1 MAESTKNMTVGA
13 GSASASVTATVTD
26 QMPGVPCPA
35 TPGYTY
41 TGMRYVP
48 VFADPAEWSSANSYE
63 PLEIVIHKGNSY
75 TSKTFVPV
83 GIDISD
89 PQYWAL
95 TGNYNAQIEQYRRD
109 VAELKE
115 NAVVVPEAFGAT
127 EGGDSTAAIAAA
139 LASGFAID
147 GRGRT
152 YNVTS
157 VTASAAVTLSNITLN
172 CTAANQ
178 PRAMLTIARGSRIQ
192 NCKLVGNALCDYTLE
207 TVANARGSYLPA
219 TVIFATE
226 IMTGFIA
233 NVFAGSAVIVD
244 DCKLS
249 MSEAGLTGSAS
260 DCKVYGTVFYNCRS
274 AIKYVTGMGGM
285 EVDNV
290 HAWVTRRPSDSPL
303 YKPKQDNT
311 AYPGTSCMFDL
322 LAKHPSLRVGSIYV
336 DTLTYCLNCSD
347 SSIVQSYALIEIV
360 SVNFFIN
367 TSFYTTDDPQPLFM
381 NGLDPLY
388 KTATNHVSV
397 VSANLDFNGLLD
409 DTAYYPNYFPLN
421 LTINQ
426 ETIFQVGMQ
435 QYKSMT
441 PLIDNY
447 CYSTMVAN
455 GAATGSVGTPTIW
468 PSIIKSGNRAHVEY
482 RAGLT
487 EAVQPGGV
495 IATITFANGTSQ
507 QPEINAQFI
516 DTSTGKYTPLEAAYA
531 NKTLTLTNGSDSAI
545 QSGVVRIY

>member
-127 EGGDSTAAIAAA
+127 EEGDSTAAIAAA

-178 PRAMLTIARGSRIQ
+178 PRAMLTIARGSRIE

-207 TVANARGSYLPA
+207 TVANAQGSYLPA
-219 TVIFATE
+219 TVIFSTE

-233 NVFAGSAVIVD
+233 NVFAGSVVIVD

-274 AIKYVTGMGGM
+274 AIKYVTGMGGLT
-285 EVDNV
+285 VDNV

-311 AYPGTSCMFDL
+311 QYPGTSCMFNIG
-322 LAKHPSLRVGSIYV
+322 AVGPQIMCGKIYV
-336 DTLTYCLNCSD
+336 DTLSYCLYNSD
-347 SSIVQSYALIEIV
+347 ASIEHNYAMIVIENI
-360 SVNFFIN
+360 NFFIN
-367 TSFYTTDDPQPLFM
+367 TSFYTEDDPQPLFM
-381 NGLDPLY
+381 TGLDRLY
-388 KTATNHVSV
+388 KTATNHVLIG
-397 VSANLDFNGLLD
+397 SASIDFNSLTKNG
-409 DTAYYPNYFPLN
+409 AYYPNYFPLT
-421 LTINQ
+421 LTLDQ
-426 ETIFQVGMQ
+426 ETIFQVRSQ

-447 CYSTMVAN
+447 CYTTMIAH
-455 GAATGSVGTPTIW
+455 GTASGSVGTPSVY
-468 PSIIKSGNRAHVEY
+468 PAVIKYKNSVHIEY

-487 EAVQPGGV
+487 GAVQAGET
-495 IATITFANGTSQ
+495 IATITFEKASSVT
-507 QPEINAQFI
+507 PEINAYFI
-516 DTSTGKYTPLEAAYA
+516 EWETGKYTQIGVSYT
-531 NKTLTLTNGSDSAI
+531 NKTLTLTNNTDAVI
-545 QSGVVRIY
+545 QNGIIRVF